1 MKDDDILIETLP
13 SEMEDADSVPPR
25 YDIVTYPA
33 DYTLEGLVHKLL
45 KGNIKAEGFQRR
57 FVWTISQSSRLIE
70 SFLLG
75 LPVPA
80 IFLFTDPHTET
91 QIVVDGQQCLMSIK
105 YFFEGYFGEED
116 KGARKVF
123 ALQGLSEES
132 PYYNVTYRELNLAI
146 LRRLTN

>member
-1 MKDDDILIETLP
+1 
-13 SEMEDADSVPPR
+13 
-25 YDIVTYPA
+25 
-33 DYTLEGLVHKLL
+33 
-45 KGNIKAEGFQRR
+45 
-57 FVWTISQSSRLIE
+57 VWTISQSSRLIE

-91 QIVVDGQQCLMSIK
+91 QIVVDGQQRLMSIK

-132 PYYNVTYRELNLAI
+132 PYYNVTYRELESRNPQAFNKLNDSV
-146 LRRLTN
+146 LRTFIIKQLDPKDNSSIFHVFERLNTGGTQLVGKKFGTVYTMDL